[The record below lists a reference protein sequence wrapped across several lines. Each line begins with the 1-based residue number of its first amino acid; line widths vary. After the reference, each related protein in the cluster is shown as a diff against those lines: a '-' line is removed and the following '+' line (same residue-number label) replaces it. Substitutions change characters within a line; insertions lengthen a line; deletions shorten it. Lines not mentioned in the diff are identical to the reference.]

1 MGLSSSALFLFRF
14 EKPEVYSMTDQS
26 LYFGIVLVTLI
37 ILLLIASVIISVFL
51 SNRQRLKQDMKLSEL
66 KLVYEKELR
75 HAELELTEQLMSHI
89 GRELH
94 DNVGHTLLNM
104 QLIIENQK
112 IDSPQPNQQLNQF
125 GELLVEA
132 VDQLRMLS
140 RSLSHDYLSGLSF
153 QEAIH
158 KEIERLE
165 AYSPIEVK
173 YVPGTR
179 KYDTLDKDQ
188 LLMSYRIFQ
197 EVINNIV
204 RHSKATA
211 ITVRSNFNN
220 YILKIEDNGVGFNTD
235 QVLNSGKASGLKNII
250 KRAALAGLDLNIESS
265 PGKGTTIT
273 LYLPN
278 SETNELK

>member
-1 MGLSSSALFLFRF
+1 
-14 EKPEVYSMTDQS
+14 MTDQS
-26 LYFGIVLVTLI
+26 LYIGVVLVTLI

-51 SNRQRLKQDMKLSEL
+51 SSRQRLKQDVQLSEL

-75 HAELELTEQLMSHI
+75 NAELELTEQLMSHI

-112 IDSPQPNQQLNQF
+112 IDSPQANPQLNQF
-125 GELLVEA
+125 GELLLQA

-153 QEAIH
+153 QDAIH

-165 AYSPIEVK
+165 AYSSMKAK
-173 YVPGTR
+173 YIPGTR

-204 RHSKATA
+204 RHSKATS
-211 ITVRSNFNN
+211 ITVRSNFND
-220 YILKIEDNGVGFNTD
+220 YLLKIEDNGVGFNFNN
-235 QVLNSGKASGLKNII
+235 VLNSSNASGLKNII
-250 KRAALAGLDLNIESS
+250 KRASLAGLDLKIDSS
-265 PGKGTTIT
+265 IGNGTTIT
-273 LYLPN
+273 LALPK
-278 SETNELK
+278 SESNELK